1 MWKYCSFRRSYSL
14 FLVSTVFFLMSCGE
28 QENKKE
34 AQIRP
39 VQAIQVSDQ
48 KSFNNRSFP
57 GKAKAEKEVNLSFNV
72 GGTLVELPIKIG
84 DKVNKNQLIAKL
96 DQREFDARVQSARA
110 EMLRDEQNYLRA
122 KTLVGKGHISKSDYD
137 LLQAK
142 YAMSQ
147 ANMDLAQKSLTDST
161 IEAPF
166 AGEIADRYVE
176 NHQTVSKQQ
185 VIARLLDTT
194 QIEMIIQIPE
204 NAISLIPYVK
214 NIQVEFDSFPG
225 HFIPAEVKE
234 ISSEASLDTRTYPVT
249 LVMQQPKNIEILPG
263 MAGKAKGTVE
273 KGSYTAN
280 TLNIPLAALISK
292 DNEGKS
298 YVWIVDEK
306 TMRVHKREVG
316 LGGLGLSGVEI
327 TKGLNSGEWV
337 VIAGVHSLDEGE
349 QVTILKQGVK

>member
-1 MWKYCSFRRSYSL
+1 MWKYGPFRRVSFLSLLGPL
-14 FLVSTVFFLMSCGE
+14 FLLMSCGE

-34 AQIRP
+34 VQIRP

-57 GKAKAEKEVNLSFNV
+57 GKAKAAKEVNLSFNV
-72 GGTLVELPIKIG
+72 GGTLIELPIKIG

-96 DQREFDARVQSARA
+96 DQREFDAKVKSAKA

-194 QIEMIIQIPE
+194 QIEMTIQIPE

-225 HFIPAEVKE
+225 HLIPAGIKEV
-234 ISSEASLDTRTYPVT
+234 SNEASLDTRTYPVT
-249 LVMQQPKNIEILPG
+249 LVMQQPKSIEILPG

-273 KGSYTAN
+273 KGAYTAN
-280 TLNIPLAALISK
+280 TLNIPIAALISK
-292 DNEGKS
+292 GNEGKS

-306 TMRVHKREVG
+306 TMRVHRREVG

-327 TKGLNSGEWV
+327 TKGLNPGEWV

-349 QVTILKQGVK
+349 QVIILKQGVK